1 VGGVMIENQQIF
13 NIIIVIAGFLAAFVV
28 NKVTKDITR
37 MEEDLKEF
45 SRTYIAKDDYRA
57 DIADIKNMLS
67 KIFDRLDQK
76 VDK

>member
-1 VGGVMIENQQIF
+1 MENQQIF
-13 NIIIVIAGFLAAFVV
+13 NVIIILAGFLAAFVV
-28 NKVTKDITR
+28 NKTTKDITR
-37 MEEDLKEF
+37 MEEDMKNL
-45 SRTYIAKDDYRA
+45 SRSYVAKDDYRA

>member
-1 VGGVMIENQQIF
+1 MENQQIF
-13 NIIIVIAGFLAAFVV
+13 NIIIVVAGFLAAFVV
-28 NKVTKDITR
+28 NKTTKDITR
-37 MEEDLKEF
+37 MEEDLKNF

-57 DIADIKNMLS
+57 DIADIKQMLS

>member
-37 MEEDLKEF
+37 MEEDIKDF
-45 SRTYIAKDDYRA
+45 SRSYIAKDDYRT

>member
-1 VGGVMIENQQIF
+1 MENQQIF
-13 NIIIVIAGFLAAFVV
+13 NIIIVVAGFLAAFVV

-37 MEEDLKEF
+37 MEEDLKNF

-57 DIADIKNMLS
+57 DIADIKQMLS

>member
-1 VGGVMIENQQIF
+1 MDNQQIF
-13 NIIIVIAGFLAAFVV
+13 NVIIILAGFLAAFVV
-28 NKVTKDITR
+28 NKTTKDITR
-37 MEEDLKEF
+37 MEEDMKNF
-45 SRTYIAKDDYRA
+45 SRSYIAKDDYRA

>member
-1 VGGVMIENQQIF
+1 MDNQQIF
-13 NIIIVIAGFLAAFVV
+13 NVIIILAGFLAAFVV
-28 NKVTKDITR
+28 NKTTKDITR
-37 MEEDLKEF
+37 MEEDMKNF
-45 SRTYIAKDDYRA
+45 SRSYIAKDDYRS

>member
-1 VGGVMIENQQIF
+1 MENQHIF
-13 NIIIVIAGFLAAFVV
+13 NIIIVVAGFLAAFVV
-28 NKVTKDITR
+28 NKTTKDITR

-45 SRTYIAKDDYRA
+45 SHSYIAKDDYRA
-57 DIADIKNMLS
+57 DIADIKSMLS

>member
-1 VGGVMIENQQIF
+1 MDNQQIF
-13 NIIIVIAGFLAAFVV
+13 NVIIILAGFLAAFVV
-28 NKVTKDITR
+28 NKTTKDITR
-37 MEEDLKEF
+37 MEEDMKNF
-45 SRTYIAKDDYRA
+45 SRSYIAKDDYRT